1 MLVTTLAFDLE
12 EEEKLIDQYL
22 ALIVRV
28 SKSFNPP
35 NDTEL
40 EEYIQIG
47 KIALLKAIRTHDP
60 NRSKFITLAWNYIK
74 WDIIRYLSNKKKQE
88 DITKQIIQDN
98 INLNNKDVDKIWEW
112 IPDSISKEEKE
123 IITLKFNGY
132 SFNNIN
138 KLLGL
143 SKGKSNKLF
152 HEAIKKI
159 KEANNQEKTN
169 TI

>member
-88 DITKQIIQDN
+88 DITKQII
-98 INLNNKDVDKIWEW
+98 
-112 IPDSISKEEKE
+112 
-123 IITLKFNGY
+123 
-132 SFNNIN
+132 
-138 KLLGL
+138 
-143 SKGKSNKLF
+143 
-152 HEAIKKI
+152 
-159 KEANNQEKTN
+159 
-169 TI
+169 